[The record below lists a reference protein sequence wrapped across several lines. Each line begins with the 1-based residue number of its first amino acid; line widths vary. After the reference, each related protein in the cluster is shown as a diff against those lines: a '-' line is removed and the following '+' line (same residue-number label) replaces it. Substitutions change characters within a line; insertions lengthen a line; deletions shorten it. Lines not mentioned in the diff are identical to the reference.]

1 MPYASPPKYTL
12 LARAIPDITNTPA
25 NPTFPL
31 NAPTPTAPSA
41 EVTDVRPLTGP
52 YHVELS
58 AGVNTD
64 DTKLQCCEVRSC
76 TYDSRNTKRAPTTY
90 FVRRLVSSDVDEDD
104 EDDEVDSR
112 ESSLP
117 TRMPDPP
124 SAAAHPRVV
133 LIRAPRGPFRSNTD
147 PYQSSSKKLTGD
159 MNVMARG

>member
-90 FVRRLVSSDVDEDD
+90 FARRLARSDADEND
-104 EDDEVDSR
+104 EDDEVDNR
-112 ESSLP
+112 ESSLA